1 MGSYSSIDDRSEFAD
16 HYQSTG
22 IASQPAGSHGAHQR
36 LQPPQLGCFFRQQL
50 GLFPSIQDHH
60 RHAVV
65 DRKRQGIGGVSEDA
79 AGLEF
84 AAIGSDPVVPEAAQ
98 PEGGAVLTV
107 DPVRLFLPIGAM
119 ALSPS
124 GVGRHP

>member
-1 MGSYSSIDDRSEFAD
+1 M
-16 HYQSTG
+16 
-22 IASQPAGSHGAHQR
+22 
-36 LQPPQLGCFFRQQL
+36 
-50 GLFPSIQDHH
+50 
-60 RHAVV
+60 
-65 DRKRQGIGGVSEDA
+65 GGVSEDA

>member
-50 GLFPSIQDHH
+50 SSHPSRITTGM
-60 RHAVV
+60 RSWIGSGRAL
-65 DRKRQGIGGVSEDA
+65 GGVSEDA

-124 GVGRHP
+124 GVGRRP